1 MKRLGAL
8 AVLLVIAVACD
19 APGGT
24 VEVQGTV
31 YVITNATATPT
42 AISTASPLP
51 TIPTEPT
58 ATPATT
64 RGTVTGG
71 RVVDFLAPTQALI
84 VRENAVS
91 VRVPRQA
98 VEAKLSVL
106 YMRKVG
112 EWTGT
117 GNAEF
122 LAEDLPA
129 GPLAVQTTGAS
140 NVVITWGTNTVY
152 LVKATTGPITEHD
165 LYRDAE
171 TVRFSVLAPAGQA
184 WTVMVAVPV
193 VEATPQP
200 PP

>member
-1 MKRLGAL
+1 MKHLGAL

-31 YVITNATATPT
+31 YVITNATATPAAT
-42 AISTASPLP
+42 STASPP
-51 TIPTEPT
+51 VEAESSTVE
-58 ATPATT
+58 PATT

-106 YMRKVG
+106 YMRKAG
-112 EWTGT
+112 EWKGT

-152 LVKATTGPITEHD
+152 MVKTTTGPVTEHD

-171 TVRFSVLAPAGQA
+171 AVRFSVLAPAGQA
-184 WTVMVAVPV
+184 WTVMVAAPV
-193 VEATPQP
+193 LESPG
-200 PP
+200 